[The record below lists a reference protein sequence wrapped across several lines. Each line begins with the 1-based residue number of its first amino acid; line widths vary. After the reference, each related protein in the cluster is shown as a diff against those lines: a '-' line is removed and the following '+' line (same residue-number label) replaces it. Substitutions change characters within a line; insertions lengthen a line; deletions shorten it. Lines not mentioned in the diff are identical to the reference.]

1 MYGGTFP
8 CGKCIPCKIQKAR
21 EWALRCCL
29 ELPYWD
35 KSCFITLTYDDEHLP
50 PSGTLVKADF
60 QKFMK
65 RLRKL
70 LEPHKIKMYACGEY
84 GSNTNRPHYHAIIF
98 GVGPGILNHS
108 EYNIIET
115 VWTYGRVFV
124 GDCTFHSARYC
135 AEYIFKKYNG
145 EKKIEMYD
153 NLGLESPFQLQ
164 SIGIGKRYLLD
175 NLDDLY
181 SRGYVLYRGGKFS
194 LPRYFADYMLRND
207 EKRYNEM
214 MKRVQIEKF
223 DAFDGSYDEFLYS
236 EAFKNRDKAK
246 FIERK
251 SIFLIG
257 ENNV

>member
-1 MYGGTFP
+1 
-8 CGKCIPCKIQKAR
+8 
-21 EWALRCCL
+21 
-29 ELPYWD
+29 
-35 KSCFITLTYDDEHLP
+35 
-50 PSGTLVKADF
+50 
-60 QKFMK
+60 
-65 RLRKL
+65 
-70 LEPHKIKMYACGEY
+70 
-84 GSNTNRPHYHAIIF
+84 
-98 GVGPGILNHS
+98 
-108 EYNIIET
+108 
-115 VWTYGRVFV
+115 
-124 GDCTFHSARYC
+124 
-135 AEYIFKKYNG
+135 
-145 EKKIEMYD
+145 MYD

-251 SIFLIG
+251 SIFFDRRK
-257 ENNV
+257 